1 MEDSNDQQW
10 SWALAVGAVFALYR
24 VYSIYN
30 WFATILGDIWF
41 RPQPQSSPAVDA
53 IPPTHPSKLTL
64 PTFWISETAAWFALA
79 EAKFRTSNIT
89 SQRVM
94 FDLLIAGLPEKHLSQ
109 VMDIIKAIPATNPYE
124 VLKLRL
130 LEAHVLSVQEKI
142 YALFQLG
149 PLDDSKPSQLLASML
164 SVCPSGL
171 ELQPVFQYLLLQRLP
186 QTLRTLLGEQECG
199 DIRALAALADRL
211 WASHKPQLHEVMAV
225 QEPVGGDS
233 SEPQVAA
240 VQPKK
245 KQFKKKTG
253 SSGRGGGSSGNR
265 SVLSHAEQARVGSG
279 LCFNHFVWGAKAKN
293 CVKPWTEEC

>member
-1 MEDSNDQQW
+1 MEDSSDQQW
-10 SWALAVGAVFALYR
+10 SWASAVGTIFALCG
-24 VYSIYN
+24 VCSIYN
-30 WFATILGDIWF
+30 WFATILGNIRF
-41 RPQPQSSPAVDA
+41 RPQPQSPPAAVA
-53 IPPTHPSKLTL
+53 TPPTHPSKLTL
-64 PTFWISETAAWFALA
+64 STFWISEPAAWFALA

-94 FDLLIAGLPEKHLSQ
+94 FDLLVAALPEKHLSQ
-109 VMDIIKAIPATNPYE
+109 VMDIIKAIPAINPYE

-130 LEAHVLSVQEKI
+130 LEAHLLSDQEKMD
-142 YALFQLG
+142 ALFQLG
-149 PLDDSKPSQLLASML
+149 PLGDRKPSQLLASML

-171 ELQPVFQYLLLQRLP
+171 ELQPIFQYLFLQRLP

-199 DIRALAALADRL
+199 DIRALAA
-211 WASHKPQLHEVMAV
+211 MAV
-225 QEPVGGDS
+225 QEPVGGGS

-253 SSGRGGGSSGNR
+253 GSGGGGASSGNGG
-265 SVLSHAEQARVGSG
+265 VLSHAEQARIGSG

-293 CVKPWTEEC
+293 CVKPCNWSGN